1 MCNQTADD
9 FSKVRRILV
18 VDDEE
23 IVQRVLF
30 LHLVREGFSVETV
43 SRGNSAVIK
52 LKDAF
57 DAGEPF
63 DLVISDV
70 IMPGMDGL
78 SLLDWIQINQS
89 DISVLVVQGRL
100 KDDLDLQHVRPD
112 MDAFL
117 PEPFE
122 VLKLMANIANI
133 NLLRAGYFENKT
145 KNINQ

>member
-1 MCNQTADD
+1 
-9 FSKVRRILV
+9 V

-23 IVQRVLF
+23 IMRRVLF
-30 LHLVREGFSVETV
+30 LHLVKEGFSVEAV
-43 SRGNSAVIK
+43 SRGNSAVKKI
-52 LKDAF
+52 KDAF

-78 SLLDWIQINQS
+78 SLLDWIQTNQS
-89 DISVLVVQGRL
+89 DISVLVVPGRL
-100 KDDLDLQHVRPD
+100 KDDLDLQHVRPA

-122 VLKLMANIANI
+122 PLKLMANIANI